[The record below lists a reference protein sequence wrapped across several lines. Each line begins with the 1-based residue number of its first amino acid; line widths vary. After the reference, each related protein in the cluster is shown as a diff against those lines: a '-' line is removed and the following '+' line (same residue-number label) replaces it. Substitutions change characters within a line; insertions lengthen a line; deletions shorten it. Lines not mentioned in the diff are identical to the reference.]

1 MAKTAPPAHRL
12 ADALLRQAA
21 KKSWNEIALLD
32 VARAA
37 RVPVGD
43 LQTLAPDKLA
53 LIPLVLQ
60 RLGEQVAKQYRPQ
73 DLESAVRE
81 RLFDV
86 AMAWF
91 DTIAPHKVAMR
102 SLYLGLRDPFSLLAL
117 RRTFQD
123 AAAWLLTLARADDSR
138 FVGLRAAGLALVM
151 GRAIPVWLEDD
162 GDLAK
167 TMAQIDG
174 DLSRAALL
182 LDRVKQSD

>member
-1 MAKTAPPAHRL
+1 MAKTASPNQRL

-43 LQTLAPDKLA
+43 LQTLAPDKFA
-53 LIPLVLQ
+53 LIPLALQ
-60 RLGEQVAKQYRPQ
+60 RLGEQVAKQYRASGA
-73 DLESAVRE
+73 ESGVRE
-81 RLFDV
+81 RLFDI

-91 DTIAPHKVAMR
+91 DTLAPHKAAMR

-117 RRTFQD
+117 RRAFQD

-138 FVGLRAAGLALVM
+138 FIGLRAAGLALIM
-151 GRAIPVWLEDD
+151 GRAIPVWLEDE

-174 DLSRAALL
+174 DLARAAFL
-182 LDRVKQSD
+182 LDRVNRSD